1 MAKYKTNNLAIW
13 SHCTEANL
21 KLYAFSRLQFCDFS
35 LKIEWKR
42 MSLTAV
48 ALLFRTQNET

>member
-48 ALLFRTQNET
+48 ALLFRT

>member
-42 MSLTAV
+42 MSLTG
-48 ALLFRTQNET
+48 TII